1 MACFLIITLYSTI
14 RNTSLFFKIFM
25 EMTMKKLIVLCMG
38 LGTFSSAYAD
48 LDLSQF
54 KTRLGVTLIE
64 PKSHPG
70 NLYDGTA
77 TSISRSYALT
87 ASNLYFVTPNV
98 AVDLLVGTAPKH
110 RIYGNGEKIGYTR
123 YLPPTLSVQYNFN
136 PDGQLN
142 PYLGVGVNYTYYF
155 NEKLISNDKLSI
167 SNSFGYAATAG
178 MEYNLNKNISLG
190 AEFRYIDV
198 NSDIRIN
205 GTTVGNG
212 DVNPILYTLNLGYK
226 F

>member
-1 MACFLIITLYSTI
+1 
-14 RNTSLFFKIFM
+14 M
-25 EMTMKKLIVLCMG
+25 EMTMKKCIVLCLG
-38 LGTFSSAYAD
+38 LTAFSNTYAEI
-48 LDLSQF
+48 DLSKF
-54 KTRLGVTLIE
+54 KARLGVTLIE
-64 PKSHPG
+64 PKDHPG

-136 PDGQLN
+136 PDGKFN
-142 PYLGVGVNYTYYF
+142 PYVGAGVNYTYYF
-155 NEKLISNDKLSI
+155 NEKLISNDKLNI
-167 SNSFGYAATAG
+167 SNSFGYAATLG
-178 MEYNLNKNISLG
+178 MDYNINKNISLG
-190 AEFRYIDV
+190 AELRYIDV
-198 NSDIRIN
+198 SSDIEIN
-205 GTTVGNG
+205 GTKVGSG
-212 DVNPILYTLNLGYK
+212 DVNPMLYTLTLGYK

>member
-70 NLYDGTA
+70 NLYFT
-77 TSISRSYALT
+77 
-87 ASNLYFVTPNV
+87 
-98 AVDLLVGTAPKH
+98 
-110 RIYGNGEKIGYTR
+110 
-123 YLPPTLSVQYNFN
+123 
-136 PDGQLN
+136 
-142 PYLGVGVNYTYYF
+142 
-155 NEKLISNDKLSI
+155 
-167 SNSFGYAATAG
+167 
-178 MEYNLNKNISLG
+178 
-190 AEFRYIDV
+190 
-198 NSDIRIN
+198 
-205 GTTVGNG
+205 
-212 DVNPILYTLNLGYK
+212 
-226 F
+226 